1 MRINHGTP
9 SCKVGPFLP
18 KKIFRNLGLLGIA
31 DDPGQ
36 MVEMES
42 DSVAAMAATMDAA
55 DLGGRGSEML
65 GTMVASMDSDQ
76 VQEMSPEHLAEAL
89 DTVGADYMG
98 SGTSGFDEVEAAETF
113 MSEAVVEAPES
124 LTDMMDSEGAADL
137 FGSMF
142 K

>member
-1 MRINHGTP
+1 
-9 SCKVGPFLP
+9 
-18 KKIFRNLGLLGIA
+18 
-31 DDPGQ
+31 
-36 MVEMES
+36 
-42 DSVAAMAATMDAA
+42 MAATMEAS
-55 DLGGRGSEML
+55 DLGVLGSEMV

-98 SGTSGFDEVEAAETF
+98 SGTSGFDEVEATETF
-113 MSEAVVEAPES
+113 MSEASVEAPES
-124 LTDMMDSEGAADL
+124 LTEMMDSEGAADL